1 MEEEKIKNI
10 IIDYK
15 TRPNKDLIEVMD
27 FLQKDF
33 EETKKNI
40 VKLTHH
46 LDSSELI
53 YNKILSE
60 YKKRTK

>member
-53 YNKILSE
+53 YNKILTE

>member
-10 IIDYK
+10 IVDYK